1 MFANDFFSSTNP
13 EQELN
18 EKELNDLLRFADILS
33 NSKNPTSR
41 NKAYQI
47 ITLLNQKN
55 KSNPYYQTFAHSVL
69 AKLGNFPG
77 IEYLKNE
84 DKNISELPFERDIE
98 KKVKE
103 FIQAVP
109 DTDDL
114 IFTDSQF
121 ELYTK
126 ISNSKHFSFSGP
138 TSMGK
143 SFIIKSFISV
153 NIQYPFIL
161 FI

>member
-1 MFANDFFSSTNP
+1 MIERLATDVLQDDYFTVLYTKAAKLFANNFFSATESEEN
-13 EQELN
+13 LN
-18 EKELNDLLRFADILS
+18 EKELSNLLRFADILS
-33 NSKNPTSR
+33 NSKNPVSR

-47 ITLLNQKN
+47 ITLLNQKH
-55 KSNPYYQTFAHSVL
+55 KANPYYQTFAHSVL
-69 AKLGNFPG
+69 AKLGNFPA

-84 DKNISELPFERDIE
+84 DENVSELPFERDIE

-109 DTDDL
+109 DTEDL

-126 ISNSKHFSFSGP
+126 ISNSK
-138 TSMGK
+138 
-143 SFIIKSFISV
+143 
-153 NIQYPFIL
+153 
-161 FI
+161 